1 MTPLHQI
8 KSQVQSALCAYQQK
22 LNFKHPQDIPRAQWE
37 NQVSTHRNILELQR
51 RASELAAGHGY
62 RLWFTH
68 GCPHLLKD
76 GVDCLRVM
84 FDAEPDETAV
94 EYVAAHLAQ
103 DIDQE
108 FYKEAKRLARSFK
121 GPREPRTMR
130 VVFAA
135 ALSNLAA
142 RYLPN
147 DAASK
152 KLFLELRRI

>member
-1 MTPLHQI
+1 MNPLNEI
-8 KSQVQSALCAYQQK
+8 KAAVQSALCSYQRK
-22 LNFKHPQDIPRAQWE
+22 LNFKDQKDLSNGAWE
-37 NQVSTHRNILELQR
+37 NQVSTHRNILEEQR
-51 RASELAAGHGY
+51 HASELASTHGY
-62 RLWFTH
+62 QLWFTH

-76 GVDCLRVM
+76 GVDCLREM

-94 EYVAAHLAQ
+94 ELVAAHLAQ

-121 GPREPRTMR
+121 GPREPGTMR

-152 KLFLELRRI
+152 KLFLELREV